1 MTNGS
6 GLARPLLTSLSARSS
21 HASAYRPVA
30 AMGRFYYP
38 RPPLWPAL
46 ASGALHL
53 VVAVI
58 LVWTARS
65 AMAHYAMDSASFL
78 PPPQRYSAARGAGAG
93 MLAMVTLPFHTGSAG
108 TDGGTREQN
117 GAATR
122 RRGAGVVPKNVLA
135 IGDTVA
141 EVADNVYTVFQ
152 VDNAAQISTGSVVP
166 RYPPDL
172 LARRIG
178 GKVTVRFVVDTLG
191 TADVTSI
198 EILDASAPQ
207 FEESVRAA
215 LPHMRFSPARLNGR
229 RVRQLVEQPFRFNV
243 TQPPVTADSTG

>member
-1 MTNGS
+1 MTDGS

-21 HASAYRPVA
+21 RAPDYRPVA

-38 RPPLWPAL
+38 RPPLWPAI

-53 VVAVI
+53 VVAAI
-58 LVWTARS
+58 IVWTARS
-65 AMAHYAMDSASFL
+65 AMDHYATDSAAFL
-78 PPPQRYSAARGAGAG
+78 PPPQRYSAARRAG
-93 MLAMVTLPFHTGSAG
+93 MLAMVTLPFQTGSAG
-108 TDGGTREQN
+108 SGSGGRAPN
-117 GAATR
+117 ASATR
-122 RRGAGVVPKNVLA
+122 RRGAGVVPSIVLA
-135 IGDTVA
+135 IGDSVA

-172 LARRIG
+172 LARRVG
-178 GKVTVRFVVDTLG
+178 GKVTVRFVIDTLG

-243 TQPPVTADSTG
+243 SQPPVPADSTA